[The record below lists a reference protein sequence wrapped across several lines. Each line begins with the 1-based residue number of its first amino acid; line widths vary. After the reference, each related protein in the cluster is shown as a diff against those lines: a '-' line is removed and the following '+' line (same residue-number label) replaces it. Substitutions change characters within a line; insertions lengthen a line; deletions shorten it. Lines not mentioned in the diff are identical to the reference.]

1 MNEEIISK
9 DKASKQ
15 MFLQYALATALLAA
29 IGGLVYVASLRNTIN
44 TLLHSNQALTGRL
57 EVSYNLI
64 LSKTANSEESIE
76 TTLEASRVE
85 YFPNYVLVTGPGE
98 KTYLWP
104 TDRLKKFEVTRTK
117 PRATG
122 QR

>member
-1 MNEEIISK
+1 MNEEIINK

-104 TDRLKKFEVTRTK
+104 TDRLKKFEVTRLK
-117 PRATG
+117 PQA
-122 QR
+122 QSHQ

>member
-1 MNEEIISK
+1 MNDEMINK
-9 DKASKQ
+9 DKASIQ
-15 MFLQYALATALLAA
+15 LFLQYALVTALLAA

-44 TLLHSNQALTGRL
+44 TLLHSNQVLTGQL

-98 KTYLWP
+98 KTYLWT
-104 TDRLKKFEVTRTK
+104 TDRLKKFEVTRLKT
-117 PRATG
+117 RATG

>member
-1 MNEEIISK
+1 MNEEIINK

-44 TLLHSNQALTGRL
+44 TLLHSNQALTGQL

-76 TTLEASRVE
+76 ATLEASRVKC
-85 YFPNYVLVTGPGE
+85 FPNYVLVTGTGE

-104 TDRLKKFEVTRTK
+104 TDRLKKFEVTRLKT
-117 PRATG
+117 RATG
-122 QR
+122 KR

>member
-1 MNEEIISK
+1 MNDEIINK
-9 DKASKQ
+9 DKASKHL
-15 MFLQYALATALLAA
+15 FLQYALATALLAA
-29 IGGLVYVASLRNTIN
+29 IGGLVYVASLRNTVY
-44 TLLHSNQALTGRL
+44 TLLHSNQALTGHL

-64 LSKTANSEESIE
+64 LSKTATSEESIE
-76 TTLEASRVE
+76 ATLEASRVE

-104 TDRLKKFEVTRTK
+104 TDRLKKFEVTRLKT
-117 PRATG
+117 RATG